1 MRLSNVGNIAKQP
14 AMKKCVQMSVLQPS
28 QQPLAHEGQETIKK
42 NSYAKKL
49 FMEKVIQ
56 ECQRQDNGK
65 QMVEKEK
72 EQEDQTSNAM
82 QTAHIDDQVLG
93 SSAIHND
100 AGELRT
106 DGHERD
112 GGMKRKRMSEAD
124 IDDQVLGSS
133 AMHND
138 AGELRTDEHERDG
151 GMKRKRMLEADIG
164 DAGELRTDEHER
176 DDSKKGKKTRGRTM
190 KAGIHALTEK
200 DQKVIIMNANF
211 QLIGPDEQ
219 TVTDFV
225 EFLGTLSRT
234 SSLCPLTVDKWTDMN
249 KVYKDAKEKMWDY
262 VKKRWVVPNGAKKW
276 VLQTIGVL
284 WRNFKGRLKRDHYTP
299 YETTKMR
306 WKNRPEDVSDEDFKF
321 LLKKWKD
328 PKYKSRMEE
337 LQSQQSG
344 KSGEDAESS
353 CSVDP
358 FLAIMGKEHNGRVRL
373 HGRGVTP
380 SNLGKASIGNG
391 SSSINVPNEL
401 LESIKADVT
410 AQVTAELTA
419 NMMQTVTSQVA
430 QHLCS
435 SVSFH
440 LKQINPLIDIDPA
453 VLMRL
458 VTTAPS
464 PGDASSAPNHQ
475 SSVGLNGDSSID
487 ANKTHFERGITSDD
501 DEEDDE
507 EEDDDVIDRLQ

>member
-1 MRLSNVGNIAKQP
+1 
-14 AMKKCVQMSVLQPS
+14 MSVLQPS

-42 NSYAKKL
+42 NSSAKKL

-138 AGELRTDEHERDG
+138 AGELRTDEHERDD
-151 GMKRKRMLEADIG
+151 K
-164 DAGELRTDEHER
+164 
-176 DDSKKGKKTRGRTM
+176 KKGKKTRGRTM
-190 KAGIHALTEK
+190 KARYTCS
-200 DQKVIIMNANF
+200 N
-211 QLIGPDEQ
+211 
-219 TVTDFV
+219 
-225 EFLGTLSRT
+225 T

-262 VKKRWVVPNGAKKW
+262 VKVEKRWAVPNGAKKW

-328 PKYKSRMEE
+328 PKYKE
-337 LQSQQSG
+337 LCKKNATNRAKQTNLHTCG
-344 KSGEDAESS
+344 PKSFAVIRERLSITG
-353 CSVDP
+353 V
-358 FLAIMGKEHNGRVRL
+358 VRL

-410 AQVTAELTA
+410 AQVITESIA
-419 NMMQTVTSQVA
+419 NMMQTVISRVA

-440 LKQINPLIDIDPA
+440 LKQINPLIDIDPNCPHEISNYNDCLP
-453 VLMRL
+453 VM
-458 VTTAPS
+458 
-464 PGDASSAPNHQ
+464 
-475 SSVGLNGDSSID
+475 
-487 ANKTHFERGITSDD
+487 
-501 DEEDDE
+501 
-507 EEDDDVIDRLQ
+507 LQ

>member
-1 MRLSNVGNIAKQP
+1 MRPGNVGNIAKQLQQ
-14 AMKKCVQMSVLQPS
+14 KKRVQMSVLQPS

-42 NSYAKKL
+42 NSSAKKL

-124 IDDQVLGSS
+124 IDDHVLGSS

-151 GMKRKRMLEADIG
+151 GMKRKRMSEADIG

-190 KAGIHALTEK
+190 KDGIHALTEK

-211 QLIGPDEQ
+211 QPIGPDEQ

-234 SSLCPLTVDKWTDMN
+234 SSLCPLTVDKWIDMN

-262 VKKRWVVPNGAKKW
+262 VKV
-276 VLQTIGVL
+276 
-284 WRNFKGRLKRDHYTP
+284 KRDHYTP

-306 WKNRPEDVSDEDFKF
+306 WKNRLEDVSDEDFKF

-328 PKYKSRMEE
+328 PKYKELCKKNATNRAKQTNLHTCGPKSFAVIRERLSRMEE

-358 FLAIMGKEHNGRVRL
+358 FLAIMGKEHNRRVRL

-380 SNLGKASIGNG
+380 SNLGKASTGNG
-391 SSSINVPNEL
+391 SSSINVPNKL
-401 LESIKADVT
+401 LESIKADVI
-410 AQVTAELTA
+410 A
-419 NMMQTVTSQVA
+419 
-430 QHLCS
+430 
-435 SVSFH
+435 
-440 LKQINPLIDIDPA
+440 
-453 VLMRL
+453 
-458 VTTAPS
+458 
-464 PGDASSAPNHQ
+464 
-475 SSVGLNGDSSID
+475 
-487 ANKTHFERGITSDD
+487 
-501 DEEDDE
+501 
-507 EEDDDVIDRLQ
+507 

>member
-1 MRLSNVGNIAKQP
+1 MRPGNVGNIAKQRE
-14 AMKKCVQMSVLQPS
+14 KKKRVQMSVLQPS

-42 NSYAKKL
+42 NSSAKKL

-56 ECQRQDNGK
+56 ECQR
-65 QMVEKEK
+65 
-72 EQEDQTSNAM
+72 

-138 AGELRTDEHERDG
+138 AGELRTDEHER
-151 GMKRKRMLEADIG
+151 
-164 DAGELRTDEHER
+164 
-176 DDSKKGKKTRGRTM
+176 
-190 KAGIHALTEK
+190 
-200 DQKVIIMNANF
+200 
-211 QLIGPDEQ
+211 GPDEQ

-234 SSLCPLTVDKWTDMN
+234 SSLCPLTVDKWTDMD

-262 VKKRWVVPNGAKKW
+262 VKVEWVVPNGAKKW

-328 PKYKSRMEE
+328 PKYKE
-337 LQSQQSG
+337 LCKKNATNRAKQTNLHTCG
-344 KSGEDAESS
+344 PKSFAVIRE
-353 CSVDP
+353 
-358 FLAIMGKEHNGRVRL
+358 RL
-373 HGRGVTP
+373 
-380 SNLGKASIGNG
+380 
-391 SSSINVPNEL
+391 
-401 LESIKADVT
+401 
-410 AQVTAELTA
+410 
-419 NMMQTVTSQVA
+419 
-430 QHLCS
+430 
-435 SVSFH
+435 
-440 LKQINPLIDIDPA
+440 
-453 VLMRL
+453 
-458 VTTAPS
+458 
-464 PGDASSAPNHQ
+464 
-475 SSVGLNGDSSID
+475 
-487 ANKTHFERGITSDD
+487 
-501 DEEDDE
+501 
-507 EEDDDVIDRLQ
+507 